1 MIKLKTLAFGVALTA
16 MSVSAFA
23 DNHGGMVDGYVESKA
38 GVVVNSYGECW
49 RSRFENTEEKK
60 IECGYAEPVIM
71 EKEVVIA
78 PTAATVTTIVAQDV
92 TISAALLF
100 GFDKDQLSDDAK
112 AVIDE
117 RVERFKD
124 SGELT
129 RDVSVIG
136 HTDSTGPEAY
146 NQKLSERRAASV
158 AAYLEQHTRITD
170 DKIDAVGMGESDPAA
185 DNSTKEGRAANR
197 RVIIHLEGTM
207 PKQ

>member
-1 MIKLKTLAFGVALTA
+1 

-23 DNHGGMVDGYVESKA
+23 GSHGGMVDGYVQSKG
-38 GVVVNSYGECW
+38 GVVVNSSGECW
-49 RSRFENTEEKK
+49 RSRFETTEEKK
-60 IECGYAEPVIM
+60 VECGYAEPEAVVM

-78 PTAATVTTIVAQDV
+78 PTAATVTTIVAEDV

-100 GFDKDQLSDDAK
+100 GFDQDELSDDAK

-117 RVERFKD
+117 RIERFKD
-124 SGELT
+124 KGELT

-170 DKIDAVGMGESDPAA
+170 DKIDASGMGETDPAA
-185 DNSTKEGRAANR
+185 DNSTKDGRAANR
-197 RVIIHLEGTM
+197 RVIIHLEGTIT
-207 PKQ
+207 Q